1 MIDYN
6 TMELFPLYIH
16 SAYDDEFDN
25 TDFMEYFQKYRDKYP
40 SETVSNMGGYQSV
53 SDIHQDIDF
62 IPLATRLW
70 EMIKP
75 CADEIAE
82 QFYHN
87 GFPNTSL
94 ELDNMW
100 FNINGPG
107 NWNVTHTHPHC
118 FYSGVVWIEASEDSG
133 DLVFRSPHEHQT
145 YGYGSNVHFIQPEK
159 GRLVMF
165 PSHLLHMVKPNESE
179 EERYSISFNLKIKV
193 PQ

>member
-100 FNINGPG
+100 LIHWCHPG
-107 NWNVTHTHPHC
+107 T
-118 FYSGVVWIEASEDSG
+118 
-133 DLVFRSPHEHQT
+133 
-145 YGYGSNVHFIQPEK
+145 
-159 GRLVMF
+159 
-165 PSHLLHMVKPNESE
+165 
-179 EERYSISFNLKIKV
+179 
-193 PQ
+193 